1 MKFFLFYLEKKD
13 IYRGKFKIE
22 FIFSRAPTDHWC
34 APPDGINNG
43 TWSSND
49 TGNWR
54 DLAGPIKSDGKIEVQ
69 CEMYDI
75 NWLDIYQK
83 HQGNWDLIKS
93 MLYVS
98 PISTAYDVD

>member
-1 MKFFLFYLEKKD
+1 MKKKD

-98 PISTAYDVD
+98 PSISTAHDVD

>member
-1 MKFFLFYLEKKD
+1 MQSLRVQTNICLHLSDCLFTIFVY
-13 IYRGKFKIE
+13 
-22 FIFSRAPTDHWC
+22 FSRAPTDHWC

-49 TGNWR
+49 MGRWR
-54 DLAGPIKSDGKIEVQ
+54 DLAGPIKNDGKIEVQ

-75 NWLDIYQK
+75 NWSDIYQK

-93 MLYVS
+93 M
-98 PISTAYDVD
+98 